1 VHSGAR
7 LDEASAAGVNGRSRG
22 GGGSESVTEAL
33 EHLLDPLDSWFEQEF
48 DSRFQ
53 PVREVVRGGHETG
66 DGLTGA
72 MVRFG
77 QRLRW
82 SRRLR
87 YKIPRLVMPWIALGL
102 AGVCLTWLMLRV
114 MGAR

>member
-1 VHSGAR
+1 MHTGAR
-7 LDEASAAGVNGRSRG
+7 LDEASAADVNGRPRG

-53 PVREVVRGGHETG
+53 PVHEVVRGGTG

-72 MVRFG
+72 IARFRT
-77 QRLRW
+77 RLRW
-82 SRRLR
+82 SQRLR
-87 YKIPRLVMPWIALGL
+87 YRIPRLVMPWIALGL
-102 AGVCLTWLMLRV
+102 TTICLTWVILGV
-114 MGAR
+114 AGAR

>member
-1 VHSGAR
+1 VEVHSGAR
-7 LDEASAAGVNGRSRG
+7 VDEASAADVNGRPRG

-53 PVREVVRGGHETG
+53 PVREVVRGGHGTG

-72 MVRFG
+72 MV
-77 QRLRW
+77 
-82 SRRLR
+82 
-87 YKIPRLVMPWIALGL
+87 
-102 AGVCLTWLMLRV
+102 
-114 MGAR
+114 